1 MKAIPEWYASQSQVF
16 HSFVLSSFWTS
27 AFTLTE
33 WVKWLRKHRQLYDS
47 SLDPTDF
54 GCLGDLLWWTK
65 TNQYTNIRM

>member
-1 MKAIPEWYASQSQVF
+1 VAPLGYSSQPVPQMKAIPEWYASQSQVF

-47 SLDPTDF
+47 PLDPKDF
-54 GCLGDLLWWTK
+54 GCLFG
-65 TNQYTNIRM
+65 